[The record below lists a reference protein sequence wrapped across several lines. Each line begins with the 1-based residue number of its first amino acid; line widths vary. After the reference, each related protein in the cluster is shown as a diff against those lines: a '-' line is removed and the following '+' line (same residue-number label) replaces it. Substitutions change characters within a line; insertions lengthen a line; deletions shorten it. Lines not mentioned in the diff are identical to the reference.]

1 MGTEINASAV
11 LSTASCVYN
20 LKTSLHMQ
28 NVQAVV
34 PEGFVPEATIS
45 HTVITHTIISCNS
58 MSSVN

>member
-20 LKTSLHMQ
+20 LKISLHMQ
-28 NVQAVV
+28 NVQAAV
-34 PEGFVPEATIS
+34 PEGFVPEV
-45 HTVITHTIISCNS
+45 TVITHTIISCNS